1 MIAAMNGNYPVVKL
15 LANLGANLQLEA
27 TDGKTARDFA

>member
-15 LANLGANLQLEA
+15 LAGLGANLLLVSI
-27 TDGKTARDFA
+27 DYKTAKDFA